1 MPKELIADCT
11 PIVDDE
17 TGDITYAA
25 ATERTYSVTLADR
38 KIAATDAI
46 RSERWTREESGT
58 TVNGLP
64 IKTDDE
70 SQRKI
75 AGAVQL
81 FDKDPTLTA
90 IDFEAQPGVW
100 VTLNKAQME
109 AIGVAAGR
117 HVQACFTQSKALMT
131 AVSAA
136 GTHAALDA
144 IDIGAGWP

>member
-1 MPKELIADCT
+1 MQTLKIDT
-11 PIVDDE
+11 T
-17 TGDITYAA
+17 TGTQEVINLPAL
-25 ATERTYSVTLADR
+25 TLAQR
-38 KIAATDAI
+38 KTAMLDAV
-46 RSERWTREESGT
+46 RSLRWMREESGT

-81 FDKDPTLTA
+81 FDKDPTLAA

-100 VTLNKAQME
+100 VSLGKAQME

-117 HVQACFTQSKALMT
+117 HVQACFSHSKTLMA
-131 AVSAA
+131 AVNGA

-144 IDIGAGWP
+144 VDIGAGWP